1 MSLSAVDYAVIGVYL
16 LAITAFGSWFARYQK
31 TTRDYFLTDRSVP
44 WWAICF
50 TIVATE
56 TSTLTFIG
64 IPAQAYGGNMTFLQ
78 LAIGYII
85 GRFLVSILFIPAYFR
100 GELFTSYELLQRRFG
115 TRVKTL
121 AAVIFLIT
129 RSLADGI
136 RLFTTA
142 LVISIVTQ
150 VPVTWVVLV
159 LGAAMIVYTMR
170 GGVSAV
176 IWTDVV
182 QMFVYIAGAAAVAM
196 ALLNRIPG
204 GWPEVVRVGRETG
217 RFVFLDSAFDL
228 TRAYTIWAGLLGGVA
243 LTLSTHGTDQF
254 LVQRLLSA
262 RSAKE
267 ASRGLVLSGFIV
279 FAQFVLF
286 LLIGVMLFAYYQHV
300 PVPQALTR
308 TDQILP
314 IFVVSELSNGLAGF
328 IVAAIV
334 AAALSPSLNAM
345 AATTVSDFYLPYIN
359 PSADQATQMRV
370 SKAATVAWGIVQL
383 AVAIG
388 AQWMERSV
396 LDAGLAV
403 LSFASGAVLGA
414 FLLGTLAPKV
424 SERDTFMG
432 MVAGLAVMT
441 AVWWGTTVAFTW
453 YVLIGAVT
461 TCAVAWGFATMMP
474 RPATTLAGGGN
485 PSGLPG

>member
-1 MSLSAVDYAVIGVYL
+1 MSLSVLDYAVVAVYL
-16 LAITAFGSWFARYQK
+16 LAITAFGSWFARFQK

-64 IPAQAYGGNMTFLQ
+64 IPASSYGGNMAFLQ
-78 LAIGYII
+78 LAVGYVI
-85 GRFLVSILFIPAYFR
+85 GRILVSVLFIPAYFR

-115 TRVKTL
+115 PRVKTL
-121 AAVIFLIT
+121 AAVIFLIS

-142 LVISIVTQ
+142 LVISVVTAL
-150 VPVTWVVLV
+150 PVTAVVVVLG
-159 LGAAMIVYTMR
+159 LAMIVYTMR

-182 QMFVYIAGAAAVAM
+182 QMFVYIAGAALIAW
-196 ALLNRIPG
+196 ALVRGIDG
-204 GWPEVVRVGRETG
+204 GFATALQVG
-217 RFVFLDSAFDL
+217 LDSGRLQVLDWSL
-228 TRAYTIWAGLLGGVA
+228 DPTHIYTVWSGLLGGIA
-243 LTLSTHGTDQF
+243 LTLATHGTDQF

-262 RSAKE
+262 RSAAE

-286 LLIGVMLFAYYQHV
+286 LLIGVMLYAFYLQQ
-300 PVPQALTR
+300 PLPQALTR
-308 TDQILP
+308 IDEILP
-314 IFVVSELSNGLAGF
+314 IFVINELPSGAAGF

-345 AATTVSDFYLPYIN
+345 ASTTVNDFYLPYVN
-359 PSADQATQMRV
+359 PSADEARRMRV
-370 SKAATVAWGIVQL
+370 SKGATVVWGLVQL
-383 AVAIG
+383 AVAIA
-388 AQWMERSV
+388 AQYMARSV
-396 LDAGLAV
+396 LDAGLSV

-414 FLLGTLAPKV
+414 FLLGTLAPSV
-424 SERDTFMG
+424 SERDAFAG
-432 MVAGLAVMT
+432 MVTGIVVVA
-441 AVWWGTTVAFTW
+441 AVWWATPIAWTW
-453 YVLIGAVT
+453 YVLVGSIVT
-461 TCAVAWGFATMMP
+461 VVVALASARL
-474 RPATTLAGGGN
+474 RPAPAAGVAA
-485 PSGLPG
+485 

>member
-1 MSLSAVDYAVIGVYL
+1 MSLSALDYAVVAVYL
-16 LAITAFGSWFARYQK
+16 LAITAFGSWFARFQK

-64 IPAQAYGGNMTFLQ
+64 IPASAYGGNMAFLQ
-78 LAIGYII
+78 LAAGYVI
-85 GRFLVSILFIPAYFR
+85 GRILVSILFIPAYFR

-115 TRVKTL
+115 PRVKTL
-121 AAVIFLIT
+121 AAVIFLVS

-142 LVISIVTQ
+142 LVISIVTA
-150 VPVTWVVLV
+150 VPVTAVVAV
-159 LGAAMIVYTMR
+159 LGLAMIVYTMR

-182 QMFVYIAGAAAVAM
+182 QMFVYIAGAGLIAW
-196 ALLNRIPG
+196 ALLRGIDG
-204 GWPEVVRVGRETG
+204 GFATVLEVGRESG
-217 RFVFLDSAFDL
+217 RFQVLDWSLDP
-228 TRAYTIWAGLLGGVA
+228 TRIYTVWSGLLGGIA
-243 LTLSTHGTDQF
+243 LTLATHGTDQF

-262 RSAKE
+262 RSAEE

-286 LLIGVMLFAYYQHV
+286 LLIGVMLYAFYLQESL
-300 PVPQALTR
+300 PRALTR
-308 TDQILP
+308 ADEILP
-314 IFVVSELSNGLAGF
+314 LFVINELPSGAAGF

-345 AATTVSDFYLPYIN
+345 AATTVNDFYLPYIN
-359 PSADQATQMRV
+359 PAADQATQMRV
-370 SKAATVAWGIVQL
+370 SKGATVAWGLVQL

-388 AQWMERSV
+388 AQYMTQSV
-396 LDAGLAV
+396 LDAGLSV
-403 LSFASGAVLGA
+403 LSFASGGVLGA
-414 FLLGTLAPKV
+414 FLLGTLAPSV
-424 SERDTFMG
+424 SERDAFAGMLSG
-432 MVAGLAVMT
+432 MVVVA
-441 AVWWGTTVAFTW
+441 AVWWATPIAWTW
-453 YVLIGAVT
+453 YVLVGSVVT
-461 TCAVAWGFATMMP
+461 VLVALASARL
-474 RPATTLAGGGN
+474 RPATARVDT
-485 PSGLPG
+485 